1 MHELLDSGID
11 SDVSF
16 IINGV
21 SSGIRAHSS
30 IVAVRCK
37 SLRAE
42 VCRFRAN
49 TKNGAH
55 GRHPTLEI
63 PVEAVSVHTFRKVLK
78 YVYTGTIPLQATDIY
93 DVCSLSA
100 RLGIGSLQ
108 SIVFAH
114 LRNEDNVRQIT
125 TVLDRALQNADQNR
139 LLVARLTEY
148 FAENCSKVL
157 RSAPFEEL
165 SSNLMQHIV
174 KQENL
179 GAAEFEVWQ
188 ALVNWSCTRTDISP
202 SKRVSMMTVSERK
215 TIATHMK
222 GFCRPGYLRILNFDS
237 ETFAKEVEPL
247 DVFPPGEVLLKY
259 RFDAAAGKDAF
270 EHAFPGDRYSFLLR
284 IRQRTTCFESSSHP
298 HPRGV
303 SQTVKV
309 QLPRWVT
316 EMKVVFDPR
325 TALGRYADLKFCTDE
340 ERSEL
345 VFSVRA
351 NTLWSMSA
359 NTQYR
364 SDSHPENLTAR
375 ANIAAARPLGLDP
388 IYIAGNC
395 FWFTFYTPQNVGDLA
410 WGYKFFVSIAR

>member
-16 IINGV
+16 IINGL

-37 SLRAE
+37 SIRTE

-49 TKNGAH
+49 LKNGAH
-55 GRHPTLEI
+55 DRQPTLEI
-63 PVEAVSVHTFRKVLK
+63 PVEALSVHTFRKVLK
-78 YVYTGTIPLQATDIY
+78 YVYTGTIALQATDIY

-125 TVLDRALQNADQNR
+125 NVLDRALQNAEQNR

-157 RSAPFEEL
+157 QNAPFEEL

-179 GAAEFEVWQ
+179 GASEFEVWE
-188 ALVNWSCTRTDISP
+188 ALVKWSCTQTDIYP
-202 SKRVSMMTVSERK
+202 SKRVSMMTESERK
-215 TIATHMK
+215 TIAAHMK

-237 ETFAKEVEPL
+237 ETFAKEIEPL
-247 DVFPPGEVLLKY
+247 DVFPPWEVLLKY

-270 EHAFPGDRYSFLLR
+270 EHAFSGDRYSFLLR
-284 IRQRTTCFESSSHP
+284 IRQRTTCYESSSHP

-303 SQTVKV
+303 LQEVKV

-325 TALGRYADLKFCTDE
+325 TALGRYAYLEFRTDE
-340 ERSEL
+340 ERSEQI
-345 VFSVRA
+345 FSVRA
-351 NTLWSMSA
+351 NTLSSMSA
-359 NTQYR
+359 NIQYR
-364 SDSHPENLTAR
+364 SDSHSENVAAR
-375 ANIAAARPLGLDP
+375 ANLAARPTGLDP
-388 IYIAGNC
+388 LYIAGNC
-395 FWFTFYTPQNVGDLA
+395 FCFKFYAPQNVGDLA